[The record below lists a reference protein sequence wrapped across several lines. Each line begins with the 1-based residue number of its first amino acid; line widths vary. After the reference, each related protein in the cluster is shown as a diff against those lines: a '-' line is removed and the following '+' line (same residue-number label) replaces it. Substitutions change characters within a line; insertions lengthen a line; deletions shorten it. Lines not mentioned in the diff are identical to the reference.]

1 MSDTASPP
9 IVTTIEDGVGKI
21 TLGAPDKGNPLSIE
35 LANGLLDAV
44 QSFAEDASVRCVL
57 LTGSGRFF
65 CVGGDISA
73 MLEAAEK
80 VGEVIETLTTSLHAA
95 VQTLLEME
103 KPLVTAVNGPVAG
116 GGLGLALCGDIV
128 LCGPKAHFSMA
139 YTGIGFSPDGGSTW
153 LLPRLVGLRLA
164 QEMALTNRR
173 LSSEEAAAL
182 GLVTRVVDGE
192 DLDLQAEA
200 VKVAAEL
207 ARGPVGAYSA
217 TRRLLLDSHLAD
229 PASQM
234 RREAASVK
242 VQATGPEG
250 REGLAAFVEKRPAD
264 FSLRQGA

>member
-21 TLGAPDKGNPLSIE
+21 TLAAPDKGNSLSIE
-35 LANGLLDAV
+35 LANGLLHAV

-173 LSSEEAAAL
+173 LSSEEAVAL

-200 VKVAAEL
+200 VKVAAAL
-207 ARGPVGAYSA
+207 ARGPVSANAA
-217 TRRLLLDSHLAD
+217 TRRLLLDSYRAD
-229 PASQM
+229 PVSQM
-234 RREAASVK
+234 KREAASVK
-242 VQATGPEG
+242 AQATGPEG